1 MKKLISIIV
10 CLSIVMSLVPAS
22 FAAEEEGTFYANCV
36 FDTYYETVQGKT
48 KQFDKVETLTIGSV
62 YDRYAEVKFDISSFS
77 DKEFEGAVISLTGRC
92 SVAGTAVEFRGT
104 DFGTFESSYTL
115 TNFRMEL
122 TGIQTVKVAVS
133 DYIKRKVQEGEKEVI
148 FYITTSSPI
157 FSLYSNEYS
166 DLAQR
171 PSLCIMKEEPYIRG
185 QINFQYPHITKET
198 FISDLSATIQKGH
211 PYYFATREDFEKVKQ
226 YGRGEN
232 EILTEIYSKVKK
244 SADNNI
250 TTTPSSVEVVKNNQA
265 YNSRGAECR
274 GIIANCALAY
284 WVEGDEAY
292 AQRAW
297 DEAQVWIDLD
307 SWGTYQYLCNNEVVQ
322 GLAICYDWLY
332 DWLSDDQKAS
342 LLKALKEKHYNTM
355 YDMLA
360 NPSSSKYS
368 ASFYRFY
375 FGSNNHALL
384 DNSATF
390 MGAIPLLETDPQF
403 YGFILEK
410 IFDNL
415 KPVVE
420 NWYPDSAWYEGIGY
434 WGYTGEYMARWLTC
448 MNTAFGTTYG
458 LGDLE
463 CIKGMG
469 AYPAY
474 VASSKYNFV
483 INDGSYEQGRTTSST
498 YLLSTMSGNPSL
510 EKYTLETQRSLNT
523 LNVYDALAF
532 KADVDYSKI
541 DVSSF
546 PKDKFLRNFDMVT
559 FRDTWDGSQET
570 YGGMFVQDAAET
582 HGVMNSG
589 TIAFEALGE
598 QWITNPGKDS
608 YSLSGYFN
616 NQQDGERWTYY
627 FSRAEANGCLVIDP
641 NEDGGHLIRPGD
653 TINEFRTS
661 ERGCYAWADL
671 TATYGRQAQSYKRG
685 VEFMNDRTGLA
696 VQDEVTLLK
705 PQEVYAFYNLNRCD
719 VEIAEDKKSVTVTKD
734 NKKMRINILCDA
746 PYEISVMNTNPL
758 PTSPQMEGNR
768 IIREIKRLAIHFPE
782 IEKFNLRLEFTP
794 YLTEA
799 EIPEAPTE
807 FVPIENWTLPE
818 GEYVRLEASDLLAD
832 GVQIPG
838 FIPANRCYIVETL
851 PERLELK
858 ADTSKYDVSYETTKD
873 GRAKIAVM
881 KDKQSGR
888 VTSYMVSLPKVVAN
902 PTDVDLTGLKEL
914 EIVSATATSSSGD
927 SRPEHTLDGDFV
939 SRWSASGRHSITY
952 QLKQPAIVSKI
963 AIAFYVS
970 TPRVSYFDMEV
981 SMNGRD
987 WTTVSIN
994 DSFGTEEWEYYDL
1007 GNVKAKYIRYRGYG
1021 TSKDGWNSINEVK
1034 IFGKDE

>member
-1 MKKLISIIV
+1 MKKLLSIILCITLV
-10 CLSIVMSLVPAS
+10 LSLAPAS
-22 FAAEEEGTFYANCV
+22 FAAQEVEETYAKCS
-36 FDTYYETVQGKT
+36 FDTYYETNQGKT
-48 KQFDKVETLTIGSV
+48 RQFDKVETLTIGSV
-62 YDRYAEVKFDISSFS
+62 YDRYAEIRFDISSFA
-77 DKEFEGAVISLTGRC
+77 DKEFAGAVIQLTGRC
-92 SVAGTAVEFRGT
+92 SVAGTSVEFRGT
-104 DFGTFESSYTL
+104 DFGSFESSFML
-115 TNFRMEL
+115 TNFKIDNA
-122 TGIQTVKVAVS
+122 GVATVKVAVS
-133 DYIKRKVQEGEKEVI
+133 DYIKRKVEEGEKEVI
-148 FYITTSSPI
+148 FYISTSSPI
-157 FSLYSNEYS
+157 FSIYSNEYS
-166 DLAQR
+166 VAASR
-171 PSLCIMKEEPYIRG
+171 PSLCVMKEEPYIRG
-185 QINFQYPHITKET
+185 QINFQYPKVTKDM
-198 FISDLSATIQKGH
+198 FISDIADTIKNGH
-211 PYYFATREDFEKVKQ
+211 PYYFATRDEFDKIKK
-226 YGRGEN
+226 YGKGEN
-232 EILTEIYSKVKK
+232 EVLTEIYTKVKK
-244 SADNNI
+244 SADSYVEK
-250 TTTPSSVEVVKNNQA
+250 TPSSVEIVKNNQA

-274 GIIANCALAY
+274 GVIASCAIAY
-284 WVEGDEAY
+284 WVEGDAKY

-297 DEAQVWIDLD
+297 DEAQVWIDLE

-332 DWLSDDQKAS
+332 DWLSNDQKEL

-355 YDMLA
+355 YDMLS
-360 NPSSSKYS
+360 NPTSSKYS

-434 WGYTGEYMARWLTC
+434 WGYTGEYMARWLRC

-474 VASSKYNFV
+474 VSSSKYNFV

-498 YLLSTMSGNPSL
+498 YLLSTMSGNPAL

-523 LNVYDALAF
+523 LNAYDALAY
-532 KADVDYSKI
+532 KVDVDYDSI

-559 FRDTWDGSQET
+559 FRDTWDSNQEM
-570 YGGMFVQDAAET
+570 YCGMFVQDASET

-589 TIAFEALGE
+589 TIALEALGE
-598 QWITNPGKDS
+598 QWVTNPGKDA
-608 YSLSGYFN
+608 YALAGYFN
-616 NQQDGERWTYY
+616 SQQDGERWTYY
-627 FSRAEANGCLVIDP
+627 FSRAEANGCLVMDP
-641 NEDGGHLIRPGD
+641 NEDGGHLVSPGD
-653 TINEFRTS
+653 VINEFRS
-661 ERGCYAWADL
+661 ADRGGYAWTDL
-671 TATYGRQAQSYKRG
+671 TATYARQAQSYKRG
-685 VEFMNDRTGLA
+685 VEFTNDRSTFA

-705 PQEVYAFYNLNRCD
+705 PMEVYSFYNLNRCD
-719 VEIAEDKKSVTVTKD
+719 IEIAEDKKSVTVTKD

-746 PYEISVMNTNPL
+746 PYEISIMNTNPL

-818 GEYVRLEASDLLAD
+818 GEYVRLEANDLLAD
-832 GVQIPG
+832 GVSLEG
-838 FIPANRCYIVETL
+838 FVPANRCYVVETL

-873 GRAKIAVM
+873 GRAKIASM
-881 KDKQSGR
+881 KDKATGR
-888 VTSYMVSLPKVVAN
+888 VTSYIVSLPKVVVK
-902 PTDVDLTGLKEL
+902 PTEVDLTGLKEL
-914 EIVSATATSSSGD
+914 EIISANATSSSGD

-939 SRWSASGRHSITY
+939 SRWSASGRQSITY
-952 QLKQPAIVSKI
+952 QLKQPTVVSKI

-970 TPRVSYFDMEV
+970 APRVSYFDMEV
-981 SMNGRD
+981 SMNGRE
-987 WTTVSIN
+987 WTTVSVN

-1021 TSKDGWNSINEVK
+1021 TSIDGWNSINEVK